1 MAFSFL
7 DIKIGRG
14 AETPLPWS
22 AAILAR
28 VVEEIS
34 NLCGK
39 RGENSAVEEE
49 IETCENNTADYY
61 TDNDLNASINIAF
74 TGSRLDRG
82 LCGNNRLVKLGLDG
96 INKILHK
103 INTSFFLLIFFR
115 LSLINQHS

>member
-34 NLCGK
+34 NLSGK

-49 IETCENNTADYY
+49 IETCENNTADYFISVQI
-61 TDNDLNASINIAF
+61 DSALGKELAPVFEAGVHENDHEDQEY
-74 TGSRLDRG
+74 RR
-82 LCGNNRLVKLGLDG
+82 
-96 INKILHK
+96 HK
-103 INTSFFLLIFFR
+103 
-115 LSLINQHS
+115 